1 MPSSPQAMSSEQV
14 EPLSLSVHSLPDPR
28 AMAQQ
33 DRTRSGRLRMLL
45 VLAACA
51 APVIASYFTFY
62 VIKPGGK
69 AYGDLI
75 HPTVDM
81 PLNLHLRDLQGQPV
95 QAESLKG
102 QWLLTLVQSA
112 DCDTACE
119 RQLFMQRQ
127 LREMLGKERDK
138 LDKLLLIA
146 DEAAL
151 RPELL
156 QALTTGIPVTI
167 LRAPRAELEAFLK
180 PAQGQQLRDH
190 FYVID
195 PMGRWMM
202 RAPVEPDPSKLK
214 NDLNRLLKANAG
226 WDKPGR

>member
-1 MPSSPQAMSSEQV
+1 MSSEQV

-28 AMAQQ
+28 EMAQQ
-33 DRTRSGRLRMLL
+33 QRTRSGRLRMLL

-62 VIKPGGK
+62 VIKPGGN
-69 AYGDLI
+69 AYSDLI

-95 QAESLKG
+95 SAESLKG

-146 DEAAL
+146 DETAL

-180 PAQGQQLRDH
+180 PAQGRSLRDH

-226 WDKPGR
+226 WDKAGR

>member
-1 MPSSPQAMSSEQV
+1 MSREQV

-28 AMAQQ
+28 EMAQQ
-33 DRTRSGRLRMLL
+33 QERTRSGRLRMLL

-69 AYGDLI
+69 AYSDLI

-81 PLNLHLRDLQGQPV
+81 PVNLHLRDLQGQPV

-112 DCDTACE
+112 GCDTACE

-138 LDKLLLIA
+138 VDKLLLIS
-146 DEAAL
+146 DEAPL

-180 PAQGQQLRDH
+180 PAQGQNLNDH

-202 RAPVEPDPSKLK
+202 RAPVDPDPSKLK

>member
-1 MPSSPQAMSSEQV
+1 MPVMSREQV

-28 AMAQQ
+28 EMAQQ
-33 DRTRSGRLRMLL
+33 QERTRSGRLRMLL

-69 AYGDLI
+69 AYSDLI

-81 PLNLHLRDLQGQPV
+81 PVNLHLRDLQGQPV

-112 DCDTACE
+112 GCDTACE

-138 LDKLLLIA
+138 VDKLLLIS
-146 DEAAL
+146 DEAPL

-180 PAQGQQLRDH
+180 PAQGQNLNDH

-202 RAPVEPDPSKLK
+202 RAPVDPDPSKLK

>member
-1 MPSSPQAMSSEQV
+1 MPAVSREQV

-28 AMAQQ
+28 EMAQQ
-33 DRTRSGRLRMLL
+33 QERTRSGRLRMLL

-69 AYGDLI
+69 AYSDLI
-75 HPTVDM
+75 QPTVDL
-81 PLNLHLRDLQGQPV
+81 PPSLHLRDLQGQPV

-112 DCDTACE
+112 GCDTACE

-138 LDKLLLIA
+138 VDKLLLIS
-146 DEAAL
+146 DEAPL

-180 PAQGQQLRDH
+180 PAQGQSLNAH

>member
-1 MPSSPQAMSSEQV
+1 MSSEQV

-28 AMAQQ
+28 AMVPQE
-33 DRTRSGRLRMLL
+33 RTRRGRLRMLL

-51 APVIASYFTFY
+51 APVVASYFTFY

-69 AYGDLI
+69 AYSDLI

-119 RQLFMQRQ
+119 RELFMQRQ

-138 LDKLLLIA
+138 VDKLLLIS

-151 RPELL
+151 RPELV

-180 PAQGQQLRDH
+180 PAQGHALRDH

-202 RAPVEPDPSKLK
+202 RSPVEPDPSKLK

>member
-1 MPSSPQAMSSEQV
+1 MSSEQV

-28 AMAQQ
+28 QMAQQ
-33 DRTRSGRLRMLL
+33 QRIRSGRLHMLL

-62 VIKPGGK
+62 VIKPDGK
-69 AYGDLI
+69 AYSDLI
-75 HPTVDM
+75 HPTVDL
-81 PLNLHLRDLQGQPV
+81 PLNLHLRDLQGRPV

-138 LDKLLLIA
+138 VDKLLLIS

-151 RPELL
+151 RPELQ

-180 PAQGQQLRDH
+180 PAQGHKLRDH
-190 FYVID
+190 FYLID